1 MLQYLLKA
9 WISYKKISQLSSGFA
24 NFLKFYNFSF
34 IIPFVCT
41 IGNDKSQFYAKQR
54 AGLKPAPTVIYF
66 FMEALTMAST
76 SSGVS
81 MGDAISFL
89 GHTAAHKPQEVQR
102 L

>member
-1 MLQYLLKA
+1 MLQYFLKA
-9 WISYKKISQLSSGFA
+9 WLSYKKNSGLSRGFVKK
-24 NFLKFYNFSF
+24 LTFSRESA
-34 IIPFVCT
+34 T
-41 IGNDKSQFYAKQR
+41 KER
-54 AGLKPAPTVIYF
+54 AEALSLRIVYF

-89 GHTAAHKPQEVQR
+89 GHTAAHRPQEVQR